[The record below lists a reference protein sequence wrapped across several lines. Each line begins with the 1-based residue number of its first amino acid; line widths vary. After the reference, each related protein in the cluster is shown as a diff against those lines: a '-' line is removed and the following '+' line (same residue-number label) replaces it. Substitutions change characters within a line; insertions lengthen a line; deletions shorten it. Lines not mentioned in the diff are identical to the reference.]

1 MLLLLVFYMSL
12 GNNSFYANMGPEM
25 GSGILQSN
33 GSSTKGYDFEV
44 PDGFYENHEHIELA

>member
-1 MLLLLVFYMSL
+1 MFYMSL